1 MNWESL
7 YLFCFAVGFLL
18 SAISFLV
25 GAGHGHLPHL
35 HGPHVHVG
43 HGHHA
48 GGGAGRGGRSASSF
62 FNFATITAFLGWF
75 GGTGYLIT
83 RYSSLWFLFA
93 LLIASAA
100 GLVGAAIVFWFL
112 VKVLM
117 QHDRALRDEDF
128 EMVGA
133 IGRITSSIRANG
145 TGEIVFSQEGV
156 RSCCG
161 ARSETG
167 APIAKGTEVAVTR
180 YEKGIAYVRP
190 WEELAGLE
198 SDQAESAGPENR

>member
-7 YLFCFAVGFLL
+7 YLFCFVVGFML
-18 SAISFLV
+18 SAVSFLV
-25 GAGHGHLPHL
+25 GAAHAHMPHL
-35 HGPHVHVG
+35 HGPHAHVG
-43 HGHHA
+43 HGHHV
-48 GGGAGRGGRSASSF
+48 GGGQGGRSASSF
-62 FNFATITAFLGWF
+62 FNFATLTAFLAWF
-75 GGTGYLIT
+75 GGTGYLVT

-117 QHDRALRDEDF
+117 KQDRELHDSDF

-133 IGRITSSIRANG
+133 IGRVTSSIRANG
-145 TGEIVFSQEGV
+145 TGEMVFSQQGV
-156 RSCCG
+156 RNCCG
-161 ARSETG
+161 ARSESG
-167 APIAKGTEVAVTR
+167 APIAKGVEVAVTR

-190 WEELAGLE
+190 WEELDGLE
-198 SDQAESAGPENR
+198 SDQAGSAGPENQ